1 MNKNKMEKSIRKI
14 CYLALFCAIAIILSY
29 IETLIPFYVGIPGAK
44 IGLANVVTLTL
55 LLCFGFKEALVVT
68 LLRIMIVAMVFTNL
82 YMFLY
87 SLAGGILSLLMMFL
101 FKKTC
106 LFSNIIVSIIG
117 VIFHNIVQLLVAMY
131 FFSSTVFMYYLP
143 YLLIF
148 GILSGIGIGILS
160 EIIYTKIGQRIIK
173 MK

>member
-44 IGLANVVTLTL
+44 IGLANVVSLTL

-68 LLRIMIVAMVFTNL
+68 LLRIMIVAM
-82 YMFLY
+82 FLY
-87 SLAGGILSLLMMFL
+87 SLVGGILSLLMMLL
-101 FKKTC
+101 FKKTR
-106 LFSNIIVSIIG
+106 LFSNIIVSMIG
-117 VIFHNIVQLLVAMY
+117 GIFHNVGQLLVAMY

>member
-1 MNKNKMEKSIRKI
+1 MNKNKMEKSIRKV

-44 IGLANVVTLTL
+44 IGLANVVSLTL

-87 SLAGGILSLLMMFL
+87 SLVGGILSLLMMHF
-101 FKKTC
+101 FKYHC
-106 LFSNIIVSIIG
+106 FYDRRYFS
-117 VIFHNIVQLLVAMY
+117 
-131 FFSSTVFMYYLP
+131 
-143 YLLIF
+143 
-148 GILSGIGIGILS
+148 
-160 EIIYTKIGQRIIK
+160 
-173 MK
+173 